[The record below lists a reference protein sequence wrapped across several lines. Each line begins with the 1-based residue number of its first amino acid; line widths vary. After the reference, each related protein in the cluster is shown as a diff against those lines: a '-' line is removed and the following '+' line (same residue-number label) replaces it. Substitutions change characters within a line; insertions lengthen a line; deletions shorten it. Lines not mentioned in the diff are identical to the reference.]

1 MHRER
6 LPSRLTVTE
15 FKEKFEHLKPGEKLR
30 YHTGE
35 LAADRQHHNELDRLA
50 ESALILATDRGVE
63 IDPINS
69 VHILSA
75 KLGTGEAIL
84 MQKRNGAGF
93 EYLILKRKH

>member
-1 MHRER
+1 M
-6 LPSRLTVTE
+6 TVSE
-15 FKEKFEHLKPGEKLR
+15 FEHKFEQLPPGEKLQ
-30 YHTGE
+30 YHSGE
-35 LAADRQHHNELDRLA
+35 LAADRCHEPRLELIA

-84 MQKRNGAGF
+84 IQRRNCSGF
-93 EYLILKRKH
+93 EYLILKRRN